1 MGVAKDSKEE
11 MQIFA
16 YHQILDKLDAL
27 IYITDIETDEI
38 LYMSPGMKA
47 EFCVKHPEG
56 QICWK
61 IFQKEMYGRCPFCP
75 IPELKKREGSNEVI
89 SWEECNEKT
98 GQIYENYDCFL
109 EWPDGRTVHMQ
120 QSVNITERKELSHT
134 ANMDELTGLLNRR
147 AGKADLEEKLRSA
160 SRERVPVTVC
170 LSDLNNLKVIN
181 DTYGHREG
189 DYALVSVAHI
199 VKEYLY
205 PEDTVFRLSGDEFI
219 IAFYGCSLENATRK
233 IQIIQNAM
241 ERKAAEERLTYQL
254 SFSYGLVEA
263 QPCDEC
269 SVMELISQADEIMY
283 EQKQQYHIEQA
294 RRRLACSPEEER
306 QRIRDFDYDKEHLC
320 DALMESTDDYIFVGN
335 MKTGTFRYSPRM
347 VEEFGLPGTV
357 IPNAA
362 AVWGERIHP
371 GDQKEF
377 LASNQEIADGR
388 AESHCIQYRA
398 RNRND
403 EWNWL
408 QCRGYMIRD
417 NLGEPNLFAGM
428 ITNIREKNWKKERAM
443 EELEKQVYL
452 YRAAER
458 GGVFTVRVDT
468 GFTLVYGNDIFYQ
481 ILEETKENVTRIAHN
496 KMSFY
501 VHPEDFSV
509 PENAV
514 SASLKAKDM
523 RTEWQMRIVT
533 GKRSVRYV
541 LITGIFAERDGQLQL
556 DGFVLDIT
564 RNRAREKQI
573 EEVNRK
579 LKYSLHHD
587 PLTAIYNQEGFY
599 QNVRQRLSES
609 PDRRYMIARWNVEK
623 FKAINELLG
632 REEGDHILKFIAEYL
647 EVHMGAEGICARMS
661 GDNFAVF
668 YEENTWD
675 IDQGL
680 LDIQKLIARKHPQY
694 KFAIYAGV
702 YRITDSSVPID
713 QMCDRAFLALQTV
726 KGNYLQHVAYYDEL
740 LRVRMLGEQQ
750 LLNGMDRALAAGEFE
765 IYIQPVIETCTG
777 KCVGGEV
784 LVRWNHPALG
794 LLSPDRFISLF
805 EKNGFIVRMD
815 AYIWDRACR
824 CLKEW
829 REEGWNIVPL
839 SVNMSR
845 LNFYQP
851 DIASVVMEI
860 VDRYELDPEML
871 KLEIT
876 ESAYTENP
884 RELIQSVERFKAYGF
899 EIMMDDF
906 GSGYSSLNFLQEVP
920 IDILK
925 VDKSFVHHSMDSA
938 MARHVLISVV
948 SMVRDM
954 DMQVVAEGVE
964 TEEQF
969 TCLKDMQC
977 DYMQGYYF
985 SRPIPADSFKQRYL
999 IKEN

>member
-1 MGVAKDSKEE
+1 MGLAKDSKEE

-16 YHQILDKLDAL
+16 YHQILDKLNAL

-38 LYMSPGMKA
+38 LYMSPGMKD

-56 QICWK
+56 QECWK
-61 IFQKEMYGRCPFCP
+61 IFQKEMYGRCSFCP
-75 IPELKKREGSNEVI
+75 VPELKKCECGNEVI
-89 SWEECNEKT
+89 TWEEHNEKT
-98 GQIYENYDCFL
+98 GQIYENCDCFL

-134 ANMDELTGLLNRR
+134 ASMDELTGLMNRR
-147 AGKADLEEKLRSA
+147 AGKAELEEKLRSA
-160 SRERVPVTVC
+160 AREGVPITIC

-181 DTYGHREG
+181 DTYGHKEG

-205 PEDTVFRLSGDEFI
+205 PDDSVFRLSGDEFI

-233 IQIIQNAM
+233 IQMILNAM
-241 ERKAAEERLTYQL
+241 ERKAAEEKLAYQL

-294 RRRLACSPEEER
+294 RKNLACLPEEEK
-306 QRIRDFDYDKEHLC
+306 QRIRDFDYDKDHLC

-335 MKTGTFRYSPRM
+335 MKTGTFRYSVRM

-362 AVWGERIHP
+362 TVWGERIHP
-371 GDQKEF
+371 GDKKEF

-398 RNRND
+398 RNHNG
-403 EWNWL
+403 EWIWL
-408 QCRGYMIRD
+408 QCRGYLIRD
-417 NLGEPNLFAGM
+417 SLGEPNLFAGM
-428 ITNIREKNWKKERAM
+428 ITNIREKNWKKEQAM
-443 EELEKQVYL
+443 EELERQVYL
-452 YRAAER
+452 YRAAEH
-458 GGVFTVRVDT
+458 GGVFTVRADE
-468 GFTLVYGNDIFYQ
+468 GFTIIYGNDIFYQ
-481 ILEETKENVTRIAHN
+481 IMEETKENMQRMAHN
-496 KMSFY
+496 KLSFY
-501 VHPEDFSV
+501 IHPEDLNV
-509 PENAV
+509 PELAV
-514 SASLKAKDM
+514 NESLKAKAM
-523 RTEWQMRIVT
+523 RTEWQMRIMT
-533 GKRSVRYV
+533 GKRNVRYV
-541 LITGIFAERDGQLQL
+541 LITGIFAERNGELQL

-564 RNRAREKQI
+564 KNRVREKQI

-599 QNVRQRLSES
+599 QNVRQRLLET
-609 PDRRYMIARWNVEK
+609 PDRQYLIARWNVEK

-632 REEGDHILKFIAEYL
+632 RKEGDHILKFIAEYL
-647 EVHMGAEGICARMS
+647 EVHMGSNGICARMS

-668 YEENTWD
+668 YEENAWD
-675 IDQGL
+675 LEQVL
-680 LDIQKLIARKHPQY
+680 LDIQKLIARKHRQY

-702 YRITDSSVPID
+702 YRISDPSVPID
-713 QMCDRAFLALQTV
+713 QMCDRALLALLTV
-726 KGNYLQHVAYYDEL
+726 KGNYLKHVAYYDEH
-740 LRVRMLGEQQ
+740 LRIQMLAEQQ
-750 LLNGMDRALAAGEFE
+750 LLNGMEGALTAGEFE
-765 IYIQPVIETCTG
+765 IYIQPVTEAFSERCI
-777 KCVGGEV
+777 GGEV

-805 EKNGFIVRMD
+805 EKNGFIVKMD
-815 AYIWDRACR
+815 AYVWDRACR

-829 REEGWNIVPL
+829 RDEGVDIVPL

-851 DIASVVMEI
+851 DIASVILEM
-860 VDRYELDPEML
+860 VDKYELDPKML

-884 RELIQSVERFKAYGF
+884 RELIQSVERFKTYGF

-925 VDKSFVHHSMDSA
+925 VDKSFVHHSMDSV
-938 MARHVLISVV
+938 MACHVLTSVV
-948 SMVRDM
+948 RMVRDM
-954 DMQVVAEGVE
+954 DMRVVAEGVE
-964 TEEQF
+964 TREQF
-969 TCLKDMQC
+969 DYLKEMNC

-985 SRPIPADSFKQRYL
+985 SKPMPAEAFKQKYL
-999 IKEN
+999 TRH